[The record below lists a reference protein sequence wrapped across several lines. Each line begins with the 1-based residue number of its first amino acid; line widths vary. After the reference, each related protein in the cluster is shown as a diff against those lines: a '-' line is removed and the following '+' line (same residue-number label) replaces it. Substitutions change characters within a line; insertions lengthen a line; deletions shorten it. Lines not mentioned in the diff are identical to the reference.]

1 MNWHLARRTT
11 TKSDPALDD
20 EDQLEYRS
28 MWCGARGGFASS
40 TDGTLEILPIA
51 TKVSFIGNRTY
62 EIRGAVELPTEA
74 KHLCRVAYLLA
85 SAVVAV
91 RATSY
96 EYIVV
101 GSGAGGGVLAAR
113 LALAGRSVLLI
124 EAGDDQGTNDNYT
137 IPAFN
142 AKSTEDSSM
151 AWDFFVRHYED
162 DSRQAKDFKLTY
174 TTPDGNDYTG
184 LYPPTGAAIKG
195 VLYPRTATL
204 GGCTA
209 HNAMVAIYPHQDDFQ
224 YVASLTGDAS
234 WTPDKMRKYFA
245 KLEKNE
251 YLQSLLS
258 PGHGRS
264 GWLGIDLTPVTLAL
278 QDLKLLSMLQG
289 GITALSGLAGTV
301 INLATFLA
309 GDANADS
316 PHRDS
321 TQAIYQVPLASRN
334 GARNGVR
341 DFLVSVNNAVN
352 ADGSKKYKL
361 EIRTHCLATKVN
373 FDTSNPP
380 KATGVS
386 FLDGQSLYRADP
398 RSGKAQAGTPG
409 SATASREVII
419 SGGAY
424 NSPQLLKL
432 SGIGPAAELKKFGIP
447 VVKDLPG
454 VGANLQDHY
463 EVAVQGTTPTDFAV
477 LKGCTFAASKS
488 DPCLEK
494 WHQGKLALT
503 RGTYVSNGF
512 VAAMFIKSSQSP
524 DGNYDELAFGGPLN
538 FRGYYPGYSIDA
550 TAAKNVWT
558 WALLKAHPR
567 NTAGSVKLASADP
580 RDPPKI
586 LFNYFDTGSGD
597 YAADLE
603 TITESIRIARWAIGN
618 QSVPVTEVL
627 PGSSIKTTEEIQDYI
642 KNTAWGHHA
651 SCTCPIGADGDPMA
665 VLDSSFRV
673 RGVSGLRVVDA
684 SVYPRIPGTFT
695 LLSTYIVGEKA
706 ADIILGG
713 L

>member
-1 MNWHLARRTT
+1 M
-11 TKSDPALDD
+11 K
-20 EDQLEYRS
+20 
-28 MWCGARGGFASS
+28 
-40 TDGTLEILPIA
+40 
-51 TKVSFIGNRTY
+51 
-62 EIRGAVELPTEA
+62 
-74 KHLCRVAYLLA
+74 LCRITCLIA
-85 SAVVAV
+85 STVVAV
-91 RATSY
+91 RAATY

-124 EAGDDQGTNDNYT
+124 EAGDDQGANDNYT

-162 DSRQAKDFKLTY
+162 DARQAKDFKVTY

-184 LYPPTGAAIKG
+184 LEPPAGAAIKG
-195 VLYPRTATL
+195 VLYPRSATL

-224 YVASLTGDAS
+224 YLASLTGDKS
-234 WTPDKMRKYFA
+234 WTPDRMRKYFI
-245 KLEKNE
+245 KMEKSA
-251 YLQSLLS
+251 YLQGVLG
-258 PGHGRS
+258 PGHGHS
-264 GWLGIDLTPVTLAL
+264 GWLGVDLTPVTLAL
-278 QDLKLLSMLQG
+278 KDLKLLSMIQG
-289 GITALSGLAGTV
+289 AITALGGLTESV
-301 INLATFLA
+301 LNLATFLA

-316 PHRDS
+316 PLRDS
-321 TQAIYQVPLASRN
+321 TQALYQIPIASLD
-334 GARNGVR
+334 GARSGVR
-341 DFLVSVNNAVN
+341 DFIVSVNNAVN

-373 FDTSNPP
+373 FDSSNPP
-380 KATGVS
+380 KATSVS
-386 FLDGQSLYRADP
+386 FRDGQSLYRADP
-398 RSGKAQAGTPG
+398 RSGGASAGTPG

-419 SGGAY
+419 SGGTY

-432 SGIGPAAELKKFGIP
+432 SGIGPAVELQRFGIP

-454 VGANLQDHY
+454 VGTNLQDHY
-463 EVAVQGTTPTDFAV
+463 EVAVQGTTRTDFNV
-477 LKGCTFAASKS
+477 LKGCTFGTSDNS
-488 DPCLEK
+488 DPCLKK
-494 WHQGKLALT
+494 WHNGKKALT

-512 VAAMFIKSSQSP
+512 VAAMFIKSSQSA

-538 FRGYYPGYSIDA
+538 FRGYYPGYAVDA
-550 TAAKNVWT
+550 TAAKNSWT

-567 NTAGSVKLASADP
+567 NTAGTVQLASADP
-580 RDPPKI
+580 QDTPKI
-586 LFNYFDTGSGD
+586 SFNYFDAGSGD
-597 YAADLE
+597 YAADLQ
-603 TITESIRIARWAIGN
+603 TITESIRIARWAFGN
-618 QSVPVTEVL
+618 QTVPVTEVL
-627 PGSSIKTTEEIQDYI
+627 PGPSVKTTEEIQDYI

-651 SCTCPIGADGDPMA
+651 SSTCAIGADGDPMA

-706 ADIILGG
+706 ADIILSG

>member
-1 MNWHLARRTT
+1 M
-11 TKSDPALDD
+11 K
-20 EDQLEYRS
+20 
-28 MWCGARGGFASS
+28 MRGDVEMTADRGQAS
-40 TDGTLEILPIA
+40 
-51 TKVSFIGNRTY
+51 
-62 EIRGAVELPTEA
+62 TEVM
-74 KHLCRVAYLLA
+74 KLCRITCLIA
-85 SAVVAV
+85 STVVAV
-91 RATSY
+91 RAATY

-137 IPAFN
+137 IPAYN
-142 AKSTEDSSM
+142 AKSTEDPSM

-162 DSRQAKDFKLTY
+162 DTRQAKDFKLTY
-174 TTPDGNDYTG
+174 TTPDGKEYTG
-184 LYPPTGAAIKG
+184 LEPPADAAIRASSTLALQHSADAPPTM
-195 VLYPRTATL
+195 P
-204 GGCTA
+204 C
-209 HNAMVAIYPHQDDFQ
+209 
-224 YVASLTGDAS
+224 LTGDGS
-234 WTPDKMRKYFA
+234 WTPSNMRKYFA
-245 KLEKNE
+245 KLENAA
-251 YLQSLLS
+251 YLQGLLS
-258 PGHGRS
+258 PGHGHS
-264 GWLGIDLTPVTLAL
+264 GWLGVDLAPVTLAL
-278 QDLKLLSMLQG
+278 QDLKLLSMIQG
-289 GITALSGLAGTV
+289 AITALGGLTES
-301 INLATFLA
+301 ILNLATFLA

-316 PHRDS
+316 PLRDS
-321 TQAIYQVPLASRN
+321 TQALYQVPTASKD
-334 GARNGVR
+334 GARSGVR
-341 DFLVSVNNAVN
+341 DFILSVNNAVN
-352 ADGSKKYKL
+352 KDGSKKYKL

-398 RSGKAQAGTPG
+398 RSGKASAGTPG

-419 SGGAY
+419 SGGTY

-432 SGIGPAAELKKFGIP
+432 SGIGPAAELKKIGIP

-463 EVAVQGTTPTDFAV
+463 EVAVQGTTPTDFDV
-477 LKGCTFAASKS
+477 LKGCTFGTTDEN
-488 DPCLEK
+488 DPCLKK
-494 WHQGKLALT
+494 WHNGKIALT

-512 VAAMFIKSSQSP
+512 IAAMFIKSSQSP

-538 FRGYYPGYSIDA
+538 FRGYYPGYAVDA

-567 NTAGSVKLASADP
+567 NTAGTVELASADP

-586 LFNYFDTGSGD
+586 SFNYFDAGSGD

-618 QSVPVTEVL
+618 QTVPLTEVL
-627 PGSSIKTTEEIQDYI
+627 PGPSVKSTEEIQEYI

-651 SCTCPIGADGDPMA
+651 SCTCAIGADGDPMA
-665 VLDSSFRV
+665 VLDSKFRV
-673 RGVSGLRVVDA
+673 RGVSGVRVVDA

-706 ADIILGG
+706 ADW
-713 L
+713 

>member
-1 MNWHLARRTT
+1 M
-11 TKSDPALDD
+11 K
-20 EDQLEYRS
+20 
-28 MWCGARGGFASS
+28 
-40 TDGTLEILPIA
+40 
-51 TKVSFIGNRTY
+51 
-62 EIRGAVELPTEA
+62 
-74 KHLCRVAYLLA
+74 LCRVTCLIA
-85 SAVVAV
+85 SAAVAV
-91 RATSY
+91 RAATY

-142 AKSTEDSSM
+142 AKSTEDPSM

-162 DSRQAKDFKLTY
+162 DARQAKDYKLTY
-174 TTPDGNDYTG
+174 TTPDGKDYTG
-184 LYPPTGAAIKG
+184 LDPPSGAAIKG
-195 VLYPRTATL
+195 VLYPRSATL

-224 YVASLTGDAS
+224 YVASLTGDGS
-234 WTPDKMRKYFA
+234 WTPANMRKYFV
-245 KLEKNE
+245 KLEKNT
-251 YLQSLLS
+251 YLQSILS

-278 QDLKLLSMLQG
+278 KDLQLLSLLQG
-289 GITALSGLAGTV
+289 AITALGGWSGTV
-301 INLATFLA
+301 LNLATFLA

-316 PHRDS
+316 PLRDS
-321 TQAIYQVPLASRN
+321 TQAVYQLPLASKN

-341 DFLVSVNNAVN
+341 DFILSVNNAVN
-352 ADGSKKYKL
+352 KDGSKKYKL

-380 KATGVS
+380 RATGVS

-398 RSGKAQAGTPG
+398 RSGKASAGTPG

-419 SGGAY
+419 SGGTY

-432 SGIGPAAELKKFGIP
+432 SGIGPKAELQRFGIP

-454 VGANLQDHY
+454 VGTNLQDHY
-463 EVAVQGTTPTDFAV
+463 EVAVQGKIAKDFNV
-477 LKGCTFAASKS
+477 LKGCTFAASES
-488 DPCLEK
+488 DPCLEE
-494 WHQGKLALT
+494 WHRGKLAVAK
-503 RGTYVSNGF
+503 GTYVSNGF
-512 VAAMFIKSSQSP
+512 IAGMLIKSSQSP

-538 FRGYYPGYSIDA
+538 FRGYYPGYSVDA
-550 TAAKNVWT
+550 TSAKNVWT
-558 WALLKAHPR
+558 WALLKSHPR
-567 NTAGSVKLASADP
+567 NTAGSVELASADP
-580 RDPPKI
+580 RDTPKI
-586 LFNYFDTGSGD
+586 SFNYFDAGSGD

-618 QSVPVTEVL
+618 QTVPVTEVL
-627 PGSSIKTTEEIQDYI
+627 PGPSVKTTEQIQDYI

-651 SCTCPIGADGDPMA
+651 SCTCAIGADDDPMA

-673 RGVSGLRVVDA
+673 RGVEGLRVVDA

-695 LLSTYIVGEKA
+695 LLSTYLVGEKA
-706 ADIILGG
+706 ADVILKG

>member
-1 MNWHLARRTT
+1 M
-11 TKSDPALDD
+11 
-20 EDQLEYRS
+20 
-28 MWCGARGGFASS
+28 
-40 TDGTLEILPIA
+40 TLQ
-51 TKVSFIGNRTY
+51 R
-62 EIRGAVELPTEA
+62 
-74 KHLCRVAYLLA
+74 
-85 SAVVAV
+85 
-91 RATSY
+91 RATTY

-142 AKSTEDSSM
+142 AKSTEDPSM

-162 DSRQAKDFKLTY
+162 DARQAKDFKVTY

-184 LYPPTGAAIKG
+184 LDPPVGSDIKG
-195 VLYPRTATL
+195 VLYPRSATL
-204 GGCTA
+204 GGCTG

-234 WTPDKMRKYFA
+234 WTPANMRKHFV
-245 KLEKNE
+245 KMEKNE

-264 GWLGIDLTPVTLAL
+264 GWLGVDLTPVTLAL
-278 QDLKLLSMLQG
+278 KDLKLLSMVQG
-289 GITALSGLAGTV
+289 AITALGGLTKSV
-301 INLATFLA
+301 LNLATFLA

-316 PHRDS
+316 PLRDS
-321 TQAIYQVPLASRN
+321 TQALYQIPIAAQN
-334 GARNGVR
+334 GARSGVR
-341 DFLVSVNNAVN
+341 DFILSVNNAVN
-352 ADGSKKYKL
+352 DDGSKKYKL
-361 EIRTHCLATKVN
+361 EIRTHCLATKVT
-373 FDTSNPP
+373 FDNSSPP
-380 KATGVS
+380 KATGIS

-398 RSGKAQAGTPG
+398 RSGKADVGTPG

-419 SGGAY
+419 SGGTY

-432 SGIGPAAELKKFGIP
+432 SGIGPAAELQRFGIP

-477 LKGCTFAASKS
+477 LKGCTFAASES
-488 DPCLEK
+488 DPCLKE
-494 WHQGKLALT
+494 WHSGKLALT
-503 RGTYVSNGF
+503 KGTYVSNGF

-550 TAAKNVWT
+550 TAAKNSWT

-567 NTAGSVKLASADP
+567 NTAGTVQLVSADP

-586 LFNYFDTGSGD
+586 SFNYV
-597 YAADLE
+597 
-603 TITESIRIARWAIGN
+603 SI
-618 QSVPVTEVL
+618 
-627 PGSSIKTTEEIQDYI
+627 
-642 KNTAWGHHA
+642 
-651 SCTCPIGADGDPMA
+651 
-665 VLDSSFRV
+665 
-673 RGVSGLRVVDA
+673 
-684 SVYPRIPGTFT
+684 
-695 LLSTYIVGEKA
+695 
-706 ADIILGG
+706 
-713 L
+713 